1 VAERKCAGCGNQV
14 PGDKGVELWNSWFC
28 SPCFISHSARMHK
41 ELTPDQ
47 IVALRM
53 MGQELA
59 GFLPANVVEMVAIGF
74 YRRATG
80 RADWPPADE
89 LERFVGEI
97 QRLVVFST
105 SRKIMNLLTTW
116 KGTFDEFVDQQEN
129 EVRDEVKRV
138 ADL

>member
-1 VAERKCAGCGNQV
+1 MPDRKCAGCGNPV
-14 PGDKGVELWNSWFC
+14 PGDQGVDLWNSWFC
-28 SPCFISHSARMHK
+28 SPCFISHSAGLHK

-47 IVALRM
+47 IGALRRL
-53 MGQELA
+53 GQEMA
-59 GFLPANVVEMVAIGF
+59 GFLPASVVEMVAIGF

-80 RADWPPADE
+80 RADGPPAEE

-105 SRKIMNLLTTW
+105 SRKIMNLLKTW
-116 KGTFDEFVDQQEN
+116 QGTFNEFVEQQEG
-129 EVRDEVKRV
+129 EVRDAVKRV